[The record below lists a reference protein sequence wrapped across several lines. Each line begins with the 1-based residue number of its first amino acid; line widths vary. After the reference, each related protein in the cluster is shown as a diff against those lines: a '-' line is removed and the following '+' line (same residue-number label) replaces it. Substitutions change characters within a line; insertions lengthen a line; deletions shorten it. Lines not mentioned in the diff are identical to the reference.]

1 MQNLLLSISLV
12 VNAII
17 LVLLVMLLLRKGNQ
31 KPQEQLKQHLYALE
45 KAQEKVERSL
55 KEEAIHNRQEGNAAA
70 KQMREE
76 LTHSLGTFHKTMS
89 SQLHELTLMN
99 ERKLEQVRQTLEEK
113 LVQLQED
120 NGRRLEQM
128 RQTVDEKLHATLE
141 QRLGDSFKMISERL
155 EQVHRGLGE
164 MQSIAAGVGD
174 LKRVLSNVKT
184 RGTLGEIALESLLE
198 QIMTVEQYE
207 KNVAV
212 KSGRSERVEFAIKL
226 PAGDSPDSHVWLP
239 IDSKFP
245 LEDYQRLLDAQES
258 GDVQLAAEAA
268 KALETRVKLEARTIR
283 DKYIEPPH
291 TTEFALLFLPI
302 EGLYAEVLRRPGL
315 WDALQREHR
324 VIVTGPS
331 TLSALLNSLQM
342 GFRTLAIQKRSSE
355 VWKLLGAAKTEFG
368 KFGDVLEKTQKK
380 LQEATNAID
389 SAKVRTRAIE
399 RNLRNVE
406 ELPTAE
412 ANRMFPELETVPLD

>member
-1 MQNLLLSISLV
+1 
-12 VNAII
+12 
-17 LVLLVMLLLRKGNQ
+17 
-31 KPQEQLKQHLYALE
+31 
-45 KAQEKVERSL
+45 
-55 KEEAIHNRQEGNAAA
+55 
-70 KQMREE
+70 
-76 LTHSLGTFHKTMS
+76 MS

-113 LVQLQED
+113 LVLLQEE
-120 NGRRLEQM
+120 NSRKLEQM
-128 RQTVDEKLHATLE
+128 RLTVDEKLHATLE

-155 EQVHRGLGE
+155 EMVHRGLGE
-164 MQSIAAGVGD
+164 MQSIAVGVGD

-198 QIMTVEQYE
+198 QIMTIDQYE

-212 KSGRSERVEFAIKL
+212 KSGRTERVEFAVKL
-226 PAGDSPDSHVWLP
+226 PAGEERNSHVWLP

-245 LEDYQRLLDAQES
+245 LEDYQRLLDAEET
-258 GDVQLAAEAA
+258 GDALLAAEAA
-268 KALETRVKLEARTIR
+268 KALETRVKLEAKTIR

-291 TTEFALLFLPI
+291 TTEFAILFLPI
-302 EGLYAEVLRRPGL
+302 EGLYAEILRRPGL
-315 WDALQREHR
+315 WDTLQREYH
-324 VIVTGPS
+324 VIVTGPA

-355 VWKLLGAAKTEFG
+355 VWKLLGAVKTEFG
-368 KFGDVLEKTQKK
+368 KFGDILEKTQKK

-406 ELPTAE
+406 ELPANE
-412 ANRMFPELETVPLD
+412 ANQILPELEAVPLD

>member
-1 MQNLLLSISLV
+1 MGDVLLSASLIL
-12 VNAII
+12 NGII
-17 LVLLVMLLLRKGNQ
+17 LILLIMLLVRKNNS
-31 KPQEQLKQHLYALE
+31 KPAEQLKEHLFALE

-70 KQMREE
+70 RQMREE

-113 LVQLQED
+113 LVLLQEE
-120 NGRRLEQM
+120 NSRKLEQM
-128 RQTVDEKLHATLE
+128 RLTVDEKLHATLE

-155 EQVHRGLGE
+155 EMVHRGLGE
-164 MQSIAAGVGD
+164 MQSIAVGVGD

-198 QIMTVEQYE
+198 QIMTIDQYE

-212 KSGRSERVEFAIKL
+212 KSGRTERVEFAVKL
-226 PAGDSPDSHVWLP
+226 PAGEERNSHVWLP

-245 LEDYQRLLDAQES
+245 LEDYQRLLDAEET
-258 GDVQLAAEAA
+258 GNALLAAEAA
-268 KALETRVKLEARTIR
+268 KALEARVKLEAKTIR

-291 TTEFALLFLPI
+291 TTEFAILFLPI
-302 EGLYAEVLRRPGL
+302 EGLYAEILRRPGL
-315 WDALQREHR
+315 WDTLQREYH
-324 VIVTGPS
+324 VIVTGPA

-355 VWKLLGAAKTEFG
+355 VWKLLGAVKTEFG
-368 KFGDVLEKTQKK
+368 KFGDILEKTQKK

-406 ELPTAE
+406 ELPANE
-412 ANRMFPELETVPLD
+412 ANQILPELEAVPLD